1 MAFRREKKRIGDML
15 INENVITQEQ
25 LEKALPIAKEK
36 HKKIGETLIELG
48 FTNELE
54 IAKALS
60 QQLGLELVNVSAI
73 NIPEEVQNL
82 VSETVLRKHVMI
94 PYAFDKNNANI
105 VHVAMADPMDMV
117 ALDDFS
123 IVTNL
128 QVEPAVATGRDILL
142 TLDKYYGDTNPTGEA
157 GTDSSSGS
165 SSDSSTTDSSNA
177 DSSQSSQTADG
188 NSSQSQTG
196 DGSAAD
202 GSTSTGSA
210 KSTVT
215 GYQLYD
221 VSTVMAFKTEYHGLK
236 AMLGEV
242 IGSSQKKTISTLN
255 VSFDDSTGK
264 LTGEMLVDSYFL
276 YGLDKPY
283 EAPYIPAVPHGTNN
297 LFGTTN

>member
-1 MAFRREKKRIGDML
+1 MSTRDKKLL
-15 INENVITQEQ
+15 IILAGVAILALTYFLVFIPQSNKRDSLKSENMNMKSQYNQIS
-25 LEKALPIAKEK
+25 ALA
-36 HKKIGETLIELG
+36 
-48 FTNELE
+48 
-54 IAKALS
+54 AKADDYTKKTKDMS
-60 QQLGLELVNVSAI
+60 DAMQQVYDNFPSYLQIENGI
-73 NIPEEVQNL
+73 
-82 VSETVLRKHVMI
+82 
-94 PYAFDKNNANI
+94 
-105 VHVAMADPMDMV
+105 MD
-117 ALDDFS
+117 
-123 IVTNL
+123 
-128 QVEPAVATGRDILL
+128 AVAIEKSTNTNITEL
-142 TLDKYYGDTNPTGEA
+142 TVGSPTAIDVNNPTGEA
-157 GTDSSSGS
+157 GTASSSGS

-177 DSSQSSQTADG
+177 DSLQSFQT
-188 NSSQSQTG
+188 
-196 DGSAAD
+196 AD
-202 GSTSTGSA
+202 GSTSSSSA

-236 AMLGEV
+236 AMLGKV

>member
-1 MAFRREKKRIGDML
+1 MSTRDKKLL
-15 INENVITQEQ
+15 IILAGVAILALTYFLIFIPQSNKRDSLKSENMNMKSQYNQIS
-25 LEKALPIAKEK
+25 ALA
-36 HKKIGETLIELG
+36 
-48 FTNELE
+48 
-54 IAKALS
+54 AKADDYTKKTKDMS
-60 QQLGLELVNVSAI
+60 DAMQQVYDNFPSYLQIENGI
-73 NIPEEVQNL
+73 
-82 VSETVLRKHVMI
+82 
-94 PYAFDKNNANI
+94 
-105 VHVAMADPMDMV
+105 MD
-117 ALDDFS
+117 
-123 IVTNL
+123 
-128 QVEPAVATGRDILL
+128 AVAIEKSTNTNITEL
-142 TLDKYYGDTNPTGEA
+142 TVGSPTAIDVNNPTGEA

-177 DSSQSSQTADG
+177 DSLQSFQT
-188 NSSQSQTG
+188 
-196 DGSAAD
+196 AD
-202 GSTSTGSA
+202 GSTSSSSA

-236 AMLGEV
+236 AMLGKV

>member
-1 MAFRREKKRIGDML
+1 MSTRDKKLL
-15 INENVITQEQ
+15 IILAGVAILALTYFLIFMPQSNKRDSLKNENMNLKSQYNQ
-25 LEKALPIAKEK
+25 LSALA
-36 HKKIGETLIELG
+36 
-48 FTNELE
+48 
-54 IAKALS
+54 AKADDYTKKTKDMS
-60 QQLGLELVNVSAI
+60 DAMQQVYDNFPSYLQIENGI
-73 NIPEEVQNL
+73 
-82 VSETVLRKHVMI
+82 
-94 PYAFDKNNANI
+94 
-105 VHVAMADPMDMV
+105 MD
-117 ALDDFS
+117 
-123 IVTNL
+123 
-128 QVEPAVATGRDILL
+128 AVAIEKSTNTNITEL
-142 TLDKYYGDTNPTGEA
+142 TVGSPTAIDVNNPTGDA
-157 GTDSSSGS
+157 GTASSSGS
-165 SSDSSTTDSSNA
+165 STDSSTTDSSNA
-177 DSSQSSQTADG
+177 DSSQAADS
-188 NSSQSQTG
+188 NSSQSQTT
-196 DGSAAD
+196 DGSTGD

>member
-1 MAFRREKKRIGDML
+1 MSTRDKKLL
-15 INENVITQEQ
+15 IILAGVAILALTFFLVFMPQSNKRDSLKSENMNLKSQYNQ
-25 LEKALPIAKEK
+25 LSALA
-36 HKKIGETLIELG
+36 
-48 FTNELE
+48 
-54 IAKALS
+54 AKADDYTKKTKDMS
-60 QQLGLELVNVSAI
+60 DAMQQVYDNFPSYLQIENGI
-73 NIPEEVQNL
+73 
-82 VSETVLRKHVMI
+82 
-94 PYAFDKNNANI
+94 
-105 VHVAMADPMDMV
+105 MD
-117 ALDDFS
+117 
-123 IVTNL
+123 
-128 QVEPAVATGRDILL
+128 AVAIEKSTNTNITEL
-142 TLDKYYGDTNPTGEA
+142 TVGSPTAIDVNNPTGEA

-165 SSDSSTTDSSNA
+165 TTDSGSTDSSTTDSSNT

-188 NSSQSQTG
+188 NSSQSQTD
-196 DGSAAD
+196 DGSAA
-202 GSTSTGSA
+202 GSGTSSGSA

>member
-1 MAFRREKKRIGDML
+1 MSTRDKKLL
-15 INENVITQEQ
+15 IILAGVAILALTYFLIFIPQSNKRDSLKSENMNLKSQYNQ
-25 LEKALPIAKEK
+25 LSALA
-36 HKKIGETLIELG
+36 
-48 FTNELE
+48 
-54 IAKALS
+54 AKADDYTKKTKDMS
-60 QQLGLELVNVSAI
+60 DAMQQVYDNFPSHLQIENGI
-73 NIPEEVQNL
+73 
-82 VSETVLRKHVMI
+82 
-94 PYAFDKNNANI
+94 
-105 VHVAMADPMDMV
+105 MD
-117 ALDDFS
+117 
-123 IVTNL
+123 
-128 QVEPAVATGRDILL
+128 AVAIEKSTNTNITEL
-142 TLDKYYGDTNPTGEA
+142 TVGSPTAIDVNNPTGEA

-165 SSDSSTTDSSNA
+165 TTDSSNT

-188 NSSQSQTG
+188 NSSQSQTD
-196 DGSAAD
+196 DGSAA
-202 GSTSTGSA
+202 GSGTSSGSA

>member
-1 MAFRREKKRIGDML
+1 MLTRDKKLL
-15 INENVITQEQ
+15 IILAGVAILALTYFLIFIPQSNKRDSLKSENMNLKSQYNQ
-25 LEKALPIAKEK
+25 LSALA
-36 HKKIGETLIELG
+36 
-48 FTNELE
+48 
-54 IAKALS
+54 AKADDYTKKTKDMS
-60 QQLGLELVNVSAI
+60 DAMQQVYDNFPSYLQIENGI
-73 NIPEEVQNL
+73 
-82 VSETVLRKHVMI
+82 
-94 PYAFDKNNANI
+94 
-105 VHVAMADPMDMV
+105 MD
-117 ALDDFS
+117 
-123 IVTNL
+123 
-128 QVEPAVATGRDILL
+128 AVAIEKSTNTNITEL
-142 TLDKYYGDTNPTGEA
+142 TVGSPTAIDVNNPTGEA

-165 SSDSSTTDSSNA
+165 TTDSSNT

-188 NSSQSQTG
+188 NSSQSQTD
-196 DGSAAD
+196 DGSAA
-202 GSTSTGSA
+202 GSGTSSGSA

>member
-1 MAFRREKKRIGDML
+1 MSTRDKKLL
-15 INENVITQEQ
+15 IILAGVAILALTYFLIFIPQSNKRDSLKSENMNLKSQYNQ
-25 LEKALPIAKEK
+25 LSALA
-36 HKKIGETLIELG
+36 
-48 FTNELE
+48 
-54 IAKALS
+54 AKADDYTEKTKDMS
-60 QQLGLELVNVSAI
+60 DAMQQVYDNFPSYLQIENGI
-73 NIPEEVQNL
+73 
-82 VSETVLRKHVMI
+82 
-94 PYAFDKNNANI
+94 
-105 VHVAMADPMDMV
+105 MD
-117 ALDDFS
+117 
-123 IVTNL
+123 
-128 QVEPAVATGRDILL
+128 AVAIEKSTNTNITEL
-142 TLDKYYGDTNPTGEA
+142 TVGSPTAIDVNNPTGEA

-202 GSTSTGSA
+202 GSTSSSSA

-215 GYQLYD
+215 G
-221 VSTVMAFKTEYHGLK
+221 YHGLK

>member
-1 MAFRREKKRIGDML
+1 MSTRDKKLL
-15 INENVITQEQ
+15 IILAGVAILALTYFLIFMPQSNKRDSLKNENMNLKSQYNQ
-25 LEKALPIAKEK
+25 LSALA
-36 HKKIGETLIELG
+36 
-48 FTNELE
+48 
-54 IAKALS
+54 AKADDYTEKTKDMS
-60 QQLGLELVNVSAI
+60 DAMQQVYDNFPSYLQIENGI
-73 NIPEEVQNL
+73 
-82 VSETVLRKHVMI
+82 
-94 PYAFDKNNANI
+94 
-105 VHVAMADPMDMV
+105 MD
-117 ALDDFS
+117 
-123 IVTNL
+123 
-128 QVEPAVATGRDILL
+128 AVAIEKSTNTNITEL
-142 TLDKYYGDTNPTGEA
+142 TVGSPTAIDVNNPTGDT
-157 GTDSSSGS
+157 GTASSSGS
-165 SSDSSTTDSSNA
+165 NTDSSTTDSSNA
-177 DSSQSSQTADG
+177 DSSQAADS

-196 DGSAAD
+196 DGSTAD
-202 GSTSTGSA
+202 GSTSSSSA

>member
-1 MAFRREKKRIGDML
+1 MSTRDKKLL
-15 INENVITQEQ
+15 IILAGVAILALTYFFIFVPQSNKRDSLKSENMNLKSQYNQ
-25 LEKALPIAKEK
+25 LSALA
-36 HKKIGETLIELG
+36 
-48 FTNELE
+48 
-54 IAKALS
+54 AKADDYTKKTKDMS
-60 QQLGLELVNVSAI
+60 DAMQQVYDNFPSYLQIENGI
-73 NIPEEVQNL
+73 
-82 VSETVLRKHVMI
+82 
-94 PYAFDKNNANI
+94 
-105 VHVAMADPMDMV
+105 MD
-117 ALDDFS
+117 
-123 IVTNL
+123 
-128 QVEPAVATGRDILL
+128 AVAIEKSTNTNITEL
-142 TLDKYYGDTNPTGEA
+142 TVGSPTAIDVNNPTGEA

-165 SSDSSTTDSSNA
+165 TTDSSNT

-188 NSSQSQTG
+188 NSSQSQTD
-196 DGSAAD
+196 DGSAA
-202 GSTSTGSA
+202 GSGTSSGSA

>member
-1 MAFRREKKRIGDML
+1 MSTREKKLL
-15 INENVITQEQ
+15 IILAGVAILALTYFLIFIPQSNKRDSLKSENMNMKSQYNQIS
-25 LEKALPIAKEK
+25 ALA
-36 HKKIGETLIELG
+36 
-48 FTNELE
+48 
-54 IAKALS
+54 AKADDYTKKTKDMS
-60 QQLGLELVNVSAI
+60 DAMQQVYDNFPSYLQIENGI
-73 NIPEEVQNL
+73 
-82 VSETVLRKHVMI
+82 
-94 PYAFDKNNANI
+94 
-105 VHVAMADPMDMV
+105 MD
-117 ALDDFS
+117 
-123 IVTNL
+123 
-128 QVEPAVATGRDILL
+128 AVAIEKSTNTNITEL
-142 TLDKYYGDTNPTGEA
+142 TVGSPTAIDVNNPTGEA

-177 DSSQSSQTADG
+177 DSLQSFQT
-188 NSSQSQTG
+188 
-196 DGSAAD
+196 AD
-202 GSTSTGSA
+202 GSTSSSSA

-236 AMLGEV
+236 AMLGKV

>member
-1 MAFRREKKRIGDML
+1 MSTRDKKLL
-15 INENVITQEQ
+15 IILAGVAILALTYFFIFVPQSNKRDSLKSENMNLKSQYNQ
-25 LEKALPIAKEK
+25 LSALA
-36 HKKIGETLIELG
+36 
-48 FTNELE
+48 
-54 IAKALS
+54 AKADDYTNKTKEMS
-60 QQLGLELVNVSAI
+60 DAMQQVYDNFPSYLQIENGI
-73 NIPEEVQNL
+73 
-82 VSETVLRKHVMI
+82 
-94 PYAFDKNNANI
+94 
-105 VHVAMADPMDMV
+105 MD
-117 ALDDFS
+117 
-123 IVTNL
+123 
-128 QVEPAVATGRDILL
+128 AVAIEKSTNTNITEL
-142 TLDKYYGDTNPTGEA
+142 TVGSPTAIDVNNPTGDA

-165 SSDSSTTDSSNA
+165 STDSSTTDSSNA
-177 DSSQSSQTADG
+177 DSSQAADS
-188 NSSQSQTG
+188 NSSQSQTT
-196 DGSAAD
+196 DGSTGD
-202 GSTSTGSA
+202 GSTSSSSA

>member
-1 MAFRREKKRIGDML
+1 MSTRDKKLL
-15 INENVITQEQ
+15 IILAGVAILALTYFLIFIPQSNKRDSLKSENMNLKSQYNQ
-25 LEKALPIAKEK
+25 LSALA
-36 HKKIGETLIELG
+36 
-48 FTNELE
+48 
-54 IAKALS
+54 AKADDYTKKTKDMS
-60 QQLGLELVNVSAI
+60 DAMQQVYDNFPSYLQIENGI
-73 NIPEEVQNL
+73 
-82 VSETVLRKHVMI
+82 
-94 PYAFDKNNANI
+94 
-105 VHVAMADPMDMV
+105 MD
-117 ALDDFS
+117 
-123 IVTNL
+123 
-128 QVEPAVATGRDILL
+128 AVAIEKSTNTNITEL
-142 TLDKYYGDTNPTGEA
+142 TVGSPTAIDVNNPTGEA

-165 SSDSSTTDSSNA
+165 TTDSSNT

-188 NSSQSQTG
+188 NSSQSQTD
-196 DGSAAD
+196 DGSAA
-202 GSTSTGSA
+202 GSGTSSGSA

-242 IGSSQKKTISTLN
+242 IGSSQKKTISTLT

>member
-1 MAFRREKKRIGDML
+1 MSTRDKKLL
-15 INENVITQEQ
+15 IILAGVAILALTYFFIFVPQSNKRDSLKSENMNLKSQYNQ
-25 LEKALPIAKEK
+25 LSALA
-36 HKKIGETLIELG
+36 
-48 FTNELE
+48 
-54 IAKALS
+54 AKADDYTKKTKDMS
-60 QQLGLELVNVSAI
+60 DAMQQVYDNFPSYLQIENGI
-73 NIPEEVQNL
+73 
-82 VSETVLRKHVMI
+82 
-94 PYAFDKNNANI
+94 
-105 VHVAMADPMDMV
+105 MD
-117 ALDDFS
+117 
-123 IVTNL
+123 
-128 QVEPAVATGRDILL
+128 AVAIEKSTNTNITEL
-142 TLDKYYGDTNPTGEA
+142 TVGSPTAIDVNNPTGDA

-165 SSDSSTTDSSNA
+165 STDSSTTDSSNA
-177 DSSQSSQTADG
+177 DSSQAADS
-188 NSSQSQTG
+188 NSSQSQTT
-196 DGSAAD
+196 DGSTGD

>member
-1 MAFRREKKRIGDML
+1 MSTRDKKLL
-15 INENVITQEQ
+15 IILAGVAILALTYFLIFIPQSNKRDSLKSENMNLKSQYNQ
-25 LEKALPIAKEK
+25 LSALA
-36 HKKIGETLIELG
+36 
-48 FTNELE
+48 
-54 IAKALS
+54 AKADDYTKKTKDMS
-60 QQLGLELVNVSAI
+60 DAMQQVYDNFPSYLQIENGI
-73 NIPEEVQNL
+73 
-82 VSETVLRKHVMI
+82 
-94 PYAFDKNNANI
+94 
-105 VHVAMADPMDMV
+105 MD
-117 ALDDFS
+117 
-123 IVTNL
+123 
-128 QVEPAVATGRDILL
+128 AVAIEKSTNTNITEL
-142 TLDKYYGDTNPTGEA
+142 TVGSPTAIDVNNPTGEA

-165 SSDSSTTDSSNA
+165 TTDSSNT

-188 NSSQSQTG
+188 NSSQSQTD
-196 DGSAAD
+196 DGNAA
-202 GSTSTGSA
+202 GSGTSSGSA

>member
-1 MAFRREKKRIGDML
+1 MSTRDKKLL
-15 INENVITQEQ
+15 IILAGVAILALTYFLIFIPQSNKRDSLKSENMNLKSQYNQ
-25 LEKALPIAKEK
+25 LSALA
-36 HKKIGETLIELG
+36 
-48 FTNELE
+48 
-54 IAKALS
+54 AKADDYTEKTKDMS
-60 QQLGLELVNVSAI
+60 DAMQQVYDNFPSYLQIENGI
-73 NIPEEVQNL
+73 
-82 VSETVLRKHVMI
+82 
-94 PYAFDKNNANI
+94 
-105 VHVAMADPMDMV
+105 MD
-117 ALDDFS
+117 
-123 IVTNL
+123 
-128 QVEPAVATGRDILL
+128 AVAIEKSTNTNITEL
-142 TLDKYYGDTNPTGEA
+142 TVGSPTAIDVNNPTGEA

-177 DSSQSSQTADG
+177 DSSQNSQTADG
-188 NSSQSQTG
+188 
-196 DGSAAD
+196 
-202 GSTSTGSA
+202 STSSSSA

>member
-1 MAFRREKKRIGDML
+1 MSTRDKKLL
-15 INENVITQEQ
+15 IILAGVAILALTYFFIFIPQSNKRDSLKSENMNLKSQYNQ
-25 LEKALPIAKEK
+25 LSALA
-36 HKKIGETLIELG
+36 
-48 FTNELE
+48 
-54 IAKALS
+54 AKADDYTEKTKDMS
-60 QQLGLELVNVSAI
+60 DAMQQVYDNFPSYLQIENGI
-73 NIPEEVQNL
+73 
-82 VSETVLRKHVMI
+82 
-94 PYAFDKNNANI
+94 
-105 VHVAMADPMDMV
+105 MD
-117 ALDDFS
+117 
-123 IVTNL
+123 
-128 QVEPAVATGRDILL
+128 AVAIEKSTNTNITEL
-142 TLDKYYGDTNPTGEA
+142 TVGSPTAIDVNNPTGDA

-165 SSDSSTTDSSNA
+165 TTDSSTTDSSNT
-177 DSSQSSQTADG
+177 DSSQAADS
-188 NSSQSQTG
+188 NSSQSQTT
-196 DGSAAD
+196 DGSTGD

>member
-1 MAFRREKKRIGDML
+1 MSTRDKKLL
-15 INENVITQEQ
+15 IILAGVAILALTFFLIFMPQSNKRDSLKSENMNLKSQYNQ
-25 LEKALPIAKEK
+25 LSALA
-36 HKKIGETLIELG
+36 
-48 FTNELE
+48 
-54 IAKALS
+54 AKADNYTNKTKEMS
-60 QQLGLELVNVSAI
+60 DAMQQVYDNFPSYLQIENGI
-73 NIPEEVQNL
+73 
-82 VSETVLRKHVMI
+82 
-94 PYAFDKNNANI
+94 
-105 VHVAMADPMDMV
+105 MD
-117 ALDDFS
+117 
-123 IVTNL
+123 
-128 QVEPAVATGRDILL
+128 AVAIEKSTNTNITEL
-142 TLDKYYGDTNPTGEA
+142 TVGSPTAIDVNNPTGDA
-157 GTDSSSGS
+157 GTASSSGS
-165 SSDSSTTDSSNA
+165 STDSSTTDSSNA
-177 DSSQSSQTADG
+177 DSSQAADS

>member
-1 MAFRREKKRIGDML
+1 MSTRDKKLL
-15 INENVITQEQ
+15 IILAGVAILALTYFLIFIPQSNKRDSLKSENMNLKSQYNQ
-25 LEKALPIAKEK
+25 LSALA
-36 HKKIGETLIELG
+36 
-48 FTNELE
+48 
-54 IAKALS
+54 AKADDYTNKTKEMS
-60 QQLGLELVNVSAI
+60 DAMQQVYDNFPSYLQIENGI
-73 NIPEEVQNL
+73 
-82 VSETVLRKHVMI
+82 
-94 PYAFDKNNANI
+94 
-105 VHVAMADPMDMV
+105 MD
-117 ALDDFS
+117 
-123 IVTNL
+123 
-128 QVEPAVATGRDILL
+128 AVAIEKSTNTNITEL
-142 TLDKYYGDTNPTGEA
+142 TVGSPTAIDVNNPTGEA

-177 DSSQSSQTADG
+177 DSLQSFQT
-188 NSSQSQTG
+188 
-196 DGSAAD
+196 AD
-202 GSTSTGSA
+202 GSTSSSSA

>member
-1 MAFRREKKRIGDML
+1 MSTRDKKLL
-15 INENVITQEQ
+15 IILAGVAILALTYFFIFIPQSNKRDSLKSENMNLKSQYNQ
-25 LEKALPIAKEK
+25 LSALA
-36 HKKIGETLIELG
+36 
-48 FTNELE
+48 
-54 IAKALS
+54 AKADDYTKKTKDMS
-60 QQLGLELVNVSAI
+60 DAMQQVYDNFPSYLQIENGI
-73 NIPEEVQNL
+73 
-82 VSETVLRKHVMI
+82 
-94 PYAFDKNNANI
+94 
-105 VHVAMADPMDMV
+105 MD
-117 ALDDFS
+117 
-123 IVTNL
+123 
-128 QVEPAVATGRDILL
+128 AVAIEKSTNTNITEL
-142 TLDKYYGDTNPTGEA
+142 TVGSPTAIDVNNPTGDA

-165 SSDSSTTDSSNA
+165 STDSSTTDSSNA
-177 DSSQSSQTADG
+177 DSSQAADS
-188 NSSQSQTG
+188 NSSQSQTTDDSTG
-196 DGSAAD
+196 D

>member
-1 MAFRREKKRIGDML
+1 MSTRDKKLL
-15 INENVITQEQ
+15 IILAGVAILALTYFLIFIPQSNKRDSLKSENMNLKSQYNQ
-25 LEKALPIAKEK
+25 LSALA
-36 HKKIGETLIELG
+36 
-48 FTNELE
+48 
-54 IAKALS
+54 AKADDYTEKTKDMS
-60 QQLGLELVNVSAI
+60 DAMQQVYDNFPSYLQIENGI
-73 NIPEEVQNL
+73 
-82 VSETVLRKHVMI
+82 
-94 PYAFDKNNANI
+94 
-105 VHVAMADPMDMV
+105 MD
-117 ALDDFS
+117 
-123 IVTNL
+123 
-128 QVEPAVATGRDILL
+128 AVAIEKSTNTNITEL
-142 TLDKYYGDTNPTGEA
+142 TVGSPTAIDVNNPTGEA

-188 NSSQSQTG
+188 
-196 DGSAAD
+196 
-202 GSTSTGSA
+202 STSSSSA

>member
-1 MAFRREKKRIGDML
+1 MSTREKKLL
-15 INENVITQEQ
+15 IILAGVAILALTYFLIFIPQSNKRDSLKSENMNMKSQYNQIS
-25 LEKALPIAKEK
+25 ALA
-36 HKKIGETLIELG
+36 
-48 FTNELE
+48 
-54 IAKALS
+54 AKADDYTKKTKDMS
-60 QQLGLELVNVSAI
+60 DAMQQVYDNFPSYLQIENGI
-73 NIPEEVQNL
+73 
-82 VSETVLRKHVMI
+82 
-94 PYAFDKNNANI
+94 
-105 VHVAMADPMDMV
+105 MD
-117 ALDDFS
+117 
-123 IVTNL
+123 
-128 QVEPAVATGRDILL
+128 AVAIEKSTNTNITEL
-142 TLDKYYGDTNPTGEA
+142 TVGSPTAIDVNNPTGEA

-177 DSSQSSQTADG
+177 DSLQSFQT
-188 NSSQSQTG
+188 
-196 DGSAAD
+196 AD
-202 GSTSTGSA
+202 GSTSSSSA

-236 AMLGEV
+236 AMLVKV

>member
-1 MAFRREKKRIGDML
+1 
-15 INENVITQEQ
+15 
-25 LEKALPIAKEK
+25 
-36 HKKIGETLIELG
+36 
-48 FTNELE
+48 
-54 IAKALS
+54 
-60 QQLGLELVNVSAI
+60 
-73 NIPEEVQNL
+73 
-82 VSETVLRKHVMI
+82 
-94 PYAFDKNNANI
+94 
-105 VHVAMADPMDMV
+105 MD
-117 ALDDFS
+117 
-123 IVTNL
+123 
-128 QVEPAVATGRDILL
+128 AVAIEKSTNTNITEL
-142 TLDKYYGDTNPTGEA
+142 TVGSPTAIDVNNPTGDA

-165 SSDSSTTDSSNA
+165 STDSSTTDSSNA
-177 DSSQSSQTADG
+177 DSSQAADS

>member
-1 MAFRREKKRIGDML
+1 MSTRDKKLL
-15 INENVITQEQ
+15 IILAGVAILALTYFLIFIPQSNKRDSLKSENMNLKSQYNQ
-25 LEKALPIAKEK
+25 LSALA
-36 HKKIGETLIELG
+36 
-48 FTNELE
+48 
-54 IAKALS
+54 AKADDYTKKTKDMS
-60 QQLGLELVNVSAI
+60 DAMQQVYDNFPSYLQIENGI
-73 NIPEEVQNL
+73 
-82 VSETVLRKHVMI
+82 
-94 PYAFDKNNANI
+94 
-105 VHVAMADPMDMV
+105 MD
-117 ALDDFS
+117 
-123 IVTNL
+123 
-128 QVEPAVATGRDILL
+128 AVAIEKSTNTNITEL
-142 TLDKYYGDTNPTGEA
+142 TVGSPTAIDVNNPTGEA

-165 SSDSSTTDSSNA
+165 TTDSSNT

-188 NSSQSQTG
+188 NSSQSQTD
-196 DGSAAD
+196 DGSAA
-202 GSTSTGSA
+202 GSGTSSGSA

-297 LFGTTN
+297 LLGTTN

>member
-1 MAFRREKKRIGDML
+1 MSTRDKKLL
-15 INENVITQEQ
+15 IILAGVAILALTYFLIFIPQSNKRDSLKSENMNLKSQYNQ
-25 LEKALPIAKEK
+25 LSALA
-36 HKKIGETLIELG
+36 
-48 FTNELE
+48 
-54 IAKALS
+54 AKADDYTKKTKDMS
-60 QQLGLELVNVSAI
+60 DAMQQVYDNFPSYLQIENGI
-73 NIPEEVQNL
+73 
-82 VSETVLRKHVMI
+82 
-94 PYAFDKNNANI
+94 
-105 VHVAMADPMDMV
+105 MD
-117 ALDDFS
+117 
-123 IVTNL
+123 
-128 QVEPAVATGRDILL
+128 AVAIEKSTNTNITEL
-142 TLDKYYGDTNPTGEA
+142 TVGSPTAIDVNNPTGEA

-165 SSDSSTTDSSNA
+165 TTDSSNT

-188 NSSQSQTG
+188 NSSQSQTD
-196 DGSAAD
+196 DGSAA
-202 GSTSTGSA
+202 GSGTSLGSA

>member
-1 MAFRREKKRIGDML
+1 MSTRDKKLL
-15 INENVITQEQ
+15 IILAGVAILALTYFLIFIPQSNKRDSLKSENMNLKSQYNQ
-25 LEKALPIAKEK
+25 LSALA
-36 HKKIGETLIELG
+36 
-48 FTNELE
+48 
-54 IAKALS
+54 AKADDYTKKTKDMS
-60 QQLGLELVNVSAI
+60 DAMQQVYDNFPSYLQIENGI
-73 NIPEEVQNL
+73 
-82 VSETVLRKHVMI
+82 
-94 PYAFDKNNANI
+94 
-105 VHVAMADPMDMV
+105 MD
-117 ALDDFS
+117 
-123 IVTNL
+123 
-128 QVEPAVATGRDILL
+128 AVAIEKSTNTNITEL
-142 TLDKYYGDTNPTGEA
+142 TVGSPTAIDVNNPTGEA

-165 SSDSSTTDSSNA
+165 TTDSSNT

-188 NSSQSQTG
+188 NSSQSQTD
-196 DGSAAD
+196 DGSAA
-202 GSTSTGSA
+202 GSGTSSGSA

-236 AMLGEV
+236 SMLGEV

>member
-1 MAFRREKKRIGDML
+1 MSTRDKKLL
-15 INENVITQEQ
+15 IILAGVAILALTYFLIFIPQSNKRDSLKSENMNLKSQYNQ
-25 LEKALPIAKEK
+25 LSALA
-36 HKKIGETLIELG
+36 
-48 FTNELE
+48 
-54 IAKALS
+54 AKADDYTKKTKDMS
-60 QQLGLELVNVSAI
+60 DAMQQVYDNFPSYLQIENGI
-73 NIPEEVQNL
+73 
-82 VSETVLRKHVMI
+82 
-94 PYAFDKNNANI
+94 
-105 VHVAMADPMDMV
+105 MD
-117 ALDDFS
+117 
-123 IVTNL
+123 
-128 QVEPAVATGRDILL
+128 AVAIEKSTNTNITEL
-142 TLDKYYGDTNPTGEA
+142 TVGSPTAIDVNNPTGEA

-165 SSDSSTTDSSNA
+165 TSDSSNT

-188 NSSQSQTG
+188 NSSQSQTD
-196 DGSAAD
+196 DGSAA
-202 GSTSTGSA
+202 GSGTSSGSA

>member
-1 MAFRREKKRIGDML
+1 M
-15 INENVITQEQ
+15 N
-25 LEKALPIAKEK
+25 
-36 HKKIGETLIELG
+36 
-48 FTNELE
+48 
-54 IAKALS
+54 
-60 QQLGLELVNVSAI
+60 
-73 NIPEEVQNL
+73 
-82 VSETVLRKHVMI
+82 
-94 PYAFDKNNANI
+94 
-105 VHVAMADPMDMV
+105 
-117 ALDDFS
+117 
-123 IVTNL
+123 
-128 QVEPAVATGRDILL
+128 
-142 TLDKYYGDTNPTGEA
+142 NPTGEA

-221 VSTVMAFKTEYHGLK
+221 VSTVM
-236 AMLGEV
+236 
-242 IGSSQKKTISTLN
+242 
-255 VSFDDSTGK
+255 
-264 LTGEMLVDSYFL
+264 LVDSYFL